1 MPNFTR
7 VMFIRHKQKEIL
19 RLDFS
24 ECTYD
29 ELVTQVTKA
38 RDIITQQPPNSLRVL
53 TNLTNLRVNKDTVKV
68 LKEYIELNKQ
78 FILASAVFGISSQT
92 QVLFNTVITLA
103 HREIHLF
110 EGEEAAKDWL
120 AEQKG

>member
-19 RLDFS
+19 HLDFS
-24 ECTYD
+24 ECAYED
-29 ELVTQVTKA
+29 LVAQVTKA

-53 TNLTNLRVNKDTVKV
+53 TNVTNLRINRDTVKV
-68 LKEYIELNKQ
+68 LKEYIQLNKP
-78 FILASAVFGISSQT
+78 FILASAVFGVSSQT
-92 QVLFNTVITLA
+92 QVLFNTVTALA
-103 HREIHLF
+103 HRDIHLF
-110 EGEEAAKDWL
+110 ENEEAAKDWL